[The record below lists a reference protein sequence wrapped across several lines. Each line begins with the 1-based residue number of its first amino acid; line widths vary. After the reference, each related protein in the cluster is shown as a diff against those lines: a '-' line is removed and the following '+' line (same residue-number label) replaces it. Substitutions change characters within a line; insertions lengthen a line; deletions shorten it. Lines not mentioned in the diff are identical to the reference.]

1 MPTLS
6 YHYHTEKPYQAK
18 MFCPAGALI
27 AENILSSTNIQPR
40 WGSHSHN
47 STQKRT
53 SDLYSFIIHH
63 FAPCTILAIPFH
75 FSLFTF
81 LLYTFTACQP
91 QKQFKL
97 LSPDDTNIQFVNE
110 LTIADSMNILDNELV
125 YNGGGVAVGDWNGD
139 GFQDIFFTANMAD
152 NALYL
157 NRIDKNGAKMRFED
171 VTKKAGLNKPRKCW
185 SAGATVLDINNDGKL
200 DLYVSNMM
208 YGDAEMRRNLLYVN
222 QGNDAQGIPTFK
234 DMGKEYGLDN
244 DSHSAQTVF
253 FDYDNDG
260 DLDAY
265 ILVNVMDMQ
274 FANQYMSKAMQAN
287 SPTSDRLLRNDS
299 PAPPAPDG
307 GALTSNFSSPIGT
320 VRRAG
325 GGSFTDVSKTAGIE
339 AQGYGHGV
347 AVMDINKDGWLD
359 LYVTNDYLSNDNLFI
374 NNHDGTFRDSVH
386 VALKHQS
393 WSAMGNDVTD
403 VNNDGLLDL
412 LSTDMLPDYN
422 ERKKALLRANSYTH
436 YLFTEQYQYE
446 YQHIR
451 NNLQLNR
458 GNDPTT
464 GMPRF
469 SEIGMMA
476 GVSETDWSWC
486 PLWID
491 ADNDGHRDLLITNG
505 FPKDIT
511 DQDFLAYR
519 NDAQSV
525 QTSKAELYKM
535 IPEVKIPN
543 YFFRNKGDLTF
554 SDQTKDWG
562 FDTPTFSN
570 GAAYADFDNDGDLDI
585 VMNNINDYAH
595 LYENKLNQQKDKP
608 NYLRIKLVGTAQNPM
623 GIGAKV
629 SIYAAGQ
636 LYYAEQSVVRGYLS
650 TSEAILH
657 FGLGKVARVDSVQ
670 VIWPDG
676 KLQELTK
683 IAVNQVFE
691 LKYSPQLPTNPVPTT
706 PKTTLFQEIAG
717 PVYRHLE
724 GDYIDFNSQKT
735 LPHKYSQYGPS
746 VAVGDVNNDGLE
758 DFFLGGSSRVDGT
771 FFLQQKNGTFKQQIQ
786 NLKTGQKKEEDLGSL
801 FFDADGDGDLDLYCV
816 RGGYQHPKDSPLY
829 QDALFLND
837 GKGNFKRD
845 SLAIPRETACGQTV
859 RAADFDHDGDLDL
872 FVGGRVSPQNYPQAE
887 RSFILRNNS
896 IPLAPNGGII
906 STPPSGAGGLFTD
919 VTRQIAPQLEYIG
932 MISDALWTD
941 YDNDGWPDLLLAG
954 EWMPLTF
961 VKNSKGRFM
970 VNSQWSMGVKV
981 KGEGLKEK
989 GEGIT
994 YFLDTKITTNRKDD
1008 LAQTTNHKS
1017 QTTNHKSPITNA
1029 PQGWWNSL
1037 CAADFDNDGD
1047 IDYMAG
1053 NYGLNTAYKASE
1065 TEPLWVYAKDFD
1077 ANGSYDAIIAQTDN
1091 NAKGQRNLF
1100 PFHTRDDLIKQSLL
1114 FRKRFLK
1121 YADFGLATQ
1130 EKVLT
1135 KPDLKDALVLKT
1147 NWLQS
1152 SYLENLG
1159 NGQFRLSALPVEAQL
1174 APVFGMMPY
1183 DTDNDGL
1190 LDVLMVGND
1199 YGMEL
1204 FQGRADAFYGLVL
1217 KNNKKGIFSALS
1229 MPQTGFVVPDD
1240 ARALTM
1246 LPVGN
1251 RNRIVATQ
1259 NKGTLKWFGRD
1270 EQPQKFIALQPQET
1284 AGVWTLAN
1292 GQKRRVEFYYGAT
1305 FLSQQSRTIAVPT
1318 GAKSLDILAAS
1329 RTSRRLSF

>member
-1 MPTLS
+1 MKLFYPFFL
-6 YHYHTEKPYQAK
+6 
-18 MFCPAGALI
+18 FALV
-27 AENILSSTNIQPR
+27 
-40 WGSHSHN
+40 
-47 STQKRT
+47 
-53 SDLYSFIIHH
+53 
-63 FAPCTILAIPFH
+63 
-75 FSLFTF
+75 F
-81 LLYTFTACQP
+81 LTACQP
-91 QKQFKL
+91 QKQFQL
-97 LSPDDTNIQFVNE
+97 LSPDDTNIRFVNE

-139 GFQDIFFTANMAD
+139 GFQDVFFTANMAD

-157 NRIDKNGAKMRFED
+157 NRSGKNGATLRFED
-171 VTKKAGLNKPRKCW
+171 VTKKSGLSKPRKCW

-200 DLYVSNMM
+200 DLYVSNTM
-208 YGDAEMRRNLLYVN
+208 YGDAELRRNLLYVN
-222 QGNDAQGIPTFK
+222 QGNDALGTPTFIE
-234 DMGKEYGLDN
+234 MGKQYGLDS
-244 DSHSAQTVF
+244 DSYSAQTSF

-274 FANQYMSKAMQAN
+274 FANLYMSRALRFN
-287 SPTSDRLLRNDS
+287 SPTADRLLRNDRLK
-299 PAPPAPDG
+299 DG
-307 GALTSNFSSPIGT
+307 SVF
-320 VRRAG
+320 
-325 GGSFTDVSKTAGIE
+325 FTDVSKQAGIE
-339 AQGYGHGV
+339 VQGYGHGV
-347 AVMDINKDGWLD
+347 SVMDINKDGWMD

-374 NNHDGTFRDSVH
+374 NNHNGTFRDSCH
-386 VALKHQS
+386 VSLKHQS
-393 WSAMGNDVTD
+393 WSAMGNDVAD

-422 ERKKALLRANSYTH
+422 ERKKALLRANTYTH
-436 YLFTEQYQYE
+436 YLLTEQYQYQ

-451 NNLQLNR
+451 NNLQLNQ
-458 GNDPTT
+458 GNDPKT

-469 SEIGMMA
+469 SDIGMMA

-505 FPKDIT
+505 FPKDIS

-525 QTSKAELYKM
+525 QTSKAELYRM

-585 VMNNINDYAH
+585 IINNINDYAH
-595 LYENKLNQQKDKP
+595 LYENKLNEQKDKP
-608 NYLRIKLVGTAQNPM
+608 NYLRIKLTGTPQNPT

-629 SIYAAGQ
+629 TVYAAGK

-650 TSEAILH
+650 SSESILH
-657 FGLGKVARVDSVQ
+657 FGMAKAPQADSVR

-676 KLQELTK
+676 KLQK
-683 IAVNQVFE
+683 INKVAVNQVFE
-691 LKYSPQLPTNPVPTT
+691 VKYLPALPLAPALAA
-706 PKTTLFQEIAG
+706 PPPALFQEITG

-724 GDYIDFNSQKT
+724 GDYIDFNTQKT
-735 LPHKYSQYGPS
+735 LPHKYSQYGPG
-746 VAVGDVNNDGLE
+746 VAVGDVNGDGLE
-758 DFFLGGSSRVDGT
+758 DFYLSGSSRVDGM

-786 NLKTGQKKEEDLGSL
+786 DLKASKQKKEEDLGTL
-801 FFDADGDGDLDLYCV
+801 LFDADGDSDLDLYCV

-829 QDALFLND
+829 QDALFFND
-837 GKGNFKRD
+837 GKGNFRYD

-872 FVGGRVSPQNYPQAE
+872 FVGGRVTPQQYPKAE
-887 RSFILRNNS
+887 RSFILRNN
-896 IPLAPNGGII
+896 GGR
-906 STPPSGAGGLFTD
+906 FTD
-919 VTRQIAPQLEYIG
+919 VTRQIAPQLEYAG

-961 VKNSKGRFM
+961 FKNSNGKLAIVSG
-970 VNSQWSMGVKV
+970 QWSMGKT
-981 KGEGLKEK
+981 GEWL
-989 GEGIT
+989 
-994 YFLDTKITTNRKDD
+994 LDNTKSPNP
-1008 LAQTTNHKS
+1008 QTTA
-1017 QTTNHKSPITNA
+1017 PI
-1029 PQGWWNSL
+1029 GWWNSL

-1047 IDYMAG
+1047 MDYMAG

-1065 TEPLWVYAKDFD
+1065 AEPILVYAKDFD
-1077 ANGSYDAIIAQTDN
+1077 TNGSYDAIIAQTDN
-1091 NAKGQRNLF
+1091 NLKGERHLF
-1100 PFHTRDDLIKQSLL
+1100 TYHTRDDMIKQSLL

-1130 EKVLT
+1130 EKVLAKT
-1135 KPDLKDALVLKT
+1135 DLEGALILKT

-1159 NGQFRLSALPVEAQL
+1159 KGHFRLSALPVEAQI

-1183 DTDNDGL
+1183 DADNDGL
-1190 LDVLMVGND
+1190 LDLLMVGND

-1204 FQGRADAFYGLVL
+1204 FQGRADAFYGLIL
-1217 KNNKKGIFSALS
+1217 KNKGKGVFKALP
-1229 MPQTGFVVPDD
+1229 MPQSGFVVPDD
-1240 ARALTM
+1240 ARALTA

-1251 RNRIVATQ
+1251 RNRIMATQ
-1259 NKGTLKWFGRD
+1259 NKGVLKWF
-1270 EQPQKFIALQPQET
+1270 EANQPSQEFVALQPQET

-1305 FLSQQSRTIAVPT
+1305 FLSQQSRKIAAPV
-1318 GAKSLDILAAS
+1318 GAKSLEIWAKN
-1329 RTSRRLSF
+1329 RVNRRLNVNLTQNR